1 MLKVLGKGNKWR
13 PVPIP
18 TDTIDALKIYL
29 EHRGLNP
36 DILSNPPETPLI
48 ASLTSA
54 EGVTTSALSKSL
66 AGFFDD
72 VARKLKEARRNI
84 EAKAFEQA
92 TVHWVR
98 HTCGS
103 HLALNGVPLN
113 VIQRLLGHT
122 SLQTTSIYTD
132 ASDENMWRAV
142 ESAGHSKRAA

>member
-1 MLKVLGKGNKWR
+1 MPLSDGVGVRWMLKVLGKGNKWR

-48 ASLTSA
+48 ASLTST

-72 VARKLKEARRNI
+72 VARKLKEAGRNI

-92 TVHWVR
+92 TVHWMR
-98 HTCGS
+98 HYAEYRTMPSRLTRACA
-103 HLALNGVPLN
+103 ALEF
-113 VIQRLLGHT
+113 
-122 SLQTTSIYTD
+122 
-132 ASDENMWRAV
+132 A
-142 ESAGHSKRAA
+142 ESNSA